1 MDKGSETAS
10 CVPID
15 APVSMRPRVGTMFF
29 IVLVLSLKVDEALK
43 PSFPGKKAILSW
55 EMSCIEERRGI
66 FFWPFNHSP
75 GLGTEMIMQHR

>member
-10 CVPID
+10 YVPID
-15 APVSMRPRVGTMFF
+15 APVSMRHRVGMMFF

-66 FFWPFNHSP
+66 FFWPLTHSQ
-75 GLGTEMIMQHR
+75 GLGTEMIMQHK